1 MNFSDFTKA
10 SQQFNQFSPEMK
22 EQMMK
27 MAKERVK
34 EKMKKWLATPAFV
47 VIGITLGAVIGAL
60 TACFGDISDRLSAI
74 RDANPLYIIPAL
86 ALGGAAIAFAYK
98 KWGRWTERG
107 MDQVFTVG
115 LNKETNF
122 PLVSIPMAAVNTWI
136 TQLFGGSAGREGAAM
151 QIGSALSY
159 NISKKLPFENAAHIM
174 LVTGMAAGFAGIFQ
188 APMAA
193 TAFALEVLLV
203 GHLELSA
210 LLPAAAAAFTACKVS
225 SMLGFHKFSV
235 DLNSILDASG
245 FSASVFTNEGTL
257 DGKFLVKLALMGIL
271 FGVVGGGFAKLLGLS
286 QNYFAKKFPNTIK
299 RIAIMGAGL
308 SVLLLVF
315 FQGRYAGLGTNLLD
329 MCFGVAGNADV
340 IGDAANVMGNAA
352 GDAVNAVGTAAENV
366 IGTAAGDA
374 ANVVGTAAGIGNA
387 DLIGEAAG
395 IHGYDW
401 IIKFAVT
408 ILTLSAGF
416 IGGVITPLFAIGAT
430 FGIFVAGMFGVPL
443 PLAAAL
449 GFAAVFASASNTLWA
464 PILIAGEIFGF
475 DCLPAFFIVCTMAYM
490 CNGGQSIYKQKKIR
504 IKI

>member
-1 MNFSDFTKA
+1 MKFSDFSKA

-27 MAKERVK
+27 MAKARVK
-34 EKMKKWLATPAFV
+34 EKLLKWFATPTFV

-74 RDANPLYIIPAL
+74 RDANPLYFIPAL
-86 ALGGAAIAFAYK
+86 ALGGAGIVFAYK

-107 MDQVFTVG
+107 MDQVFAVG
-115 LNKETNF
+115 LNKESDF
-122 PLVSIPMAAVNTWI
+122 PLVSIPMAAVSTWL

-174 LVTGMAAGFAGIFQ
+174 LVTGLAAGFAGIFQ

-203 GHLELSA
+203 GHLELGA
-210 LLPAAAAAFTACKVS
+210 LLPAAAAAFTACKVA

-235 DLNSILDASG
+235 DLSSLLDASG
-245 FSASVFTNEGTL
+245 FSASIFTNEGAL
-257 DGKFLVKLALMGIL
+257 DGKFLVKLALMGVL
-271 FGVVGGGFAKLLGLS
+271 FGIVGGGFAKLLGLS
-286 QNYFAKKFPNTIK
+286 QNFFAKKFPNNIK
-299 RIAIMGAGL
+299 KIAIMGVGISA
-308 SVLLLVF
+308 LLLVF
-315 FQGRYAGLGTNLLD
+315 FQGRYAGLGTNLLE
-329 MCFGVAGNADV
+329 MCFASANAAS
-340 IGDAANVMGNAA
+340 DAANAVGNAA
-352 GDAVNAVGTAAENV
+352 GN
-366 IGTAAGDA
+366 AAGS
-374 ANVVGTAAGIGNA
+374 A
-387 DLIGEAAG
+387 DLIGIVA
-395 IHGYDW
+395 GYDW
-401 IIKFAVT
+401 VIKFALT

-416 IGGVITPLFAIGAT
+416 VGGVVTPLFAIGAT
-430 FGIFVAGMFGVPL
+430 FGIFIASMFGMPVA
-443 PLAAAL
+443 LAAAL

-475 DCLPAFFIVCTMAYM
+475 NCLPAFFVVCTVAYI

>member
-1 MNFSDFTKA
+1 MNFSDFSKA

-27 MAKERVK
+27 MAKERIK
-34 EKMKKWLATPAFV
+34 EKMLKWFATPTFV
-47 VIGITLGAVIGAL
+47 LLGIALGAVIGAL
-60 TACFGDISDRLSAI
+60 TACFGDISDRLTAI
-74 RDANPLYIIPAL
+74 RDANPLYLIPAL
-86 ALGGAAIAFAYK
+86 AIGGAAIAFAYK

-107 MDQVFTVG
+107 MDQVFAVG
-115 LNKETNF
+115 LKKETDF
-122 PLVSIPMAAVNTWI
+122 PLVAIPMAAVSTWL

-174 LVTGMAAGFAGIFQ
+174 LITGLAAGFAGIFQ

-203 GHLELSA
+203 GHFELAA
-210 LLPAAAAAFTACKVS
+210 LLPAAAAAFTACKVT

-235 DLNSILDASG
+235 DLNSLLDASG
-245 FSASVFTNEGTL
+245 FSASIFTNEGAL

-271 FGVVGGGFAKLLGLS
+271 FGIVGGGFAKLLGLS
-286 QNYFAKKFPNTIK
+286 QNFFAKKFPNNIK
-299 RIAIMGAGL
+299 RIAIMGVGISA
-308 SVLLLVF
+308 LLLLF

-329 MCFGVAGNADV
+329 MSFASA
-340 IGDAANVMGNAA
+340 NAA
-352 GDAVNAVGTAAENV
+352 GEAANAVGTAAS
-366 IGTAAGDA
+366 I
-374 ANVVGTAAGIGNA
+374 ANASATGIA
-387 DLIGEAAG
+387 
-395 IHGYDW
+395 GYDW
-401 IIKFAVT
+401 ILKFALT

-416 IGGVITPLFAIGAT
+416 VGGVVTPLFAIGAT
-430 FGIFVAGMFGVPL
+430 FGIFIASVFGMPVA
-443 PLAAAL
+443 LAAAL

-475 DCLPAFFIVCTMAYM
+475 NCLPAFFIVCTVAYI

>member
-1 MNFSDFTKA
+1 MNFSDFSKA

-27 MAKERVK
+27 MAKARIK
-34 EKMKKWLATPAFV
+34 EKITKWLATPAFV
-47 VIGITLGAVIGAL
+47 VIGITLGAIIGAL
-60 TACFGDISDRLSAI
+60 TACFGDISDKLSAI
-74 RDANPLYIIPAL
+74 RDTNPLYFIPAL
-86 ALGGAAIAFAYK
+86 ALGGAAIAFTYK

-107 MDQVFTVG
+107 MDQVFAVG
-115 LNKETNF
+115 LNKETDF
-122 PLVSIPMAAVNTWI
+122 PLVSIPMAAVSTWI

-159 NISKKLPFENAAHIM
+159 NISKKLPFENASHIM

-245 FSASVFTNEGTL
+245 FSASIFTNEGAL
-257 DGKFLVKLALMGIL
+257 DGKFLVKLALMGVL

-286 QNYFAKKFPNTIK
+286 QNFFAKKFPNSIK
-299 RIAIMGAGL
+299 RIAIMGVGL
-308 SVLLLVF
+308 SALLLVF

-329 MCFGVAGNADV
+329 MCFGVNADL
-340 IGDAANVMGNAA
+340 IGNAA
-352 GDAVNAVGTAAENV
+352 GDAANAVGTAADLGN
-366 IGTAAGDA
+366 
-374 ANVVGTAAGIGNA
+374 AAGIA
-387 DLIGEAAG
+387 
-395 IHGYDW
+395 GYDW
-401 IIKFAVT
+401 ILKFALT

-416 IGGVITPLFAIGAT
+416 IGGVVTPLFAIGAT

-475 DCLPAFFIVCTMAYM
+475 NCLPAFFIVCTVAYI

>member
-1 MNFSDFTKA
+1 MNFSDFSKA

-107 MDQVFTVG
+107 MDQVFAVG
-115 LNKETNF
+115 LNKETDF
-122 PLVSIPMAAVNTWI
+122 PLVAIPMAAVSTWL

-159 NISKKLPFENAAHIM
+159 NVSKKLPFENAAHVM
-174 LVTGMAAGFAGIFQ
+174 LVTGLAAGFAGIFQ

-210 LLPAAAAAFTACKVS
+210 LFPAAAAAFTACKVS

-235 DLNSILDASG
+235 DLSSLLDASG
-245 FSASVFTNEGTL
+245 FSANIFTNEGAL
-257 DGKFLVKLALMGIL
+257 DGKFLVKLALMGVL
-271 FGVVGGGFAKLLGLS
+271 FGIVGGGFAKLLGVS

-329 MCFGVAGNADV
+329 MCFGITGNADL
-340 IGDAANVMGNAA
+340 I
-352 GDAVNAVGTAAENV
+352 
-366 IGTAAGDA
+366 GDA
-374 ANVVGTAAGIGNA
+374 ANVVGTADAVGTAAGNATGSAAGTA
-387 DLIGEAAG
+387 DLIGNVA
-395 IHGYDW
+395 GYDW
-401 IIKFAVT
+401 IIKFALT

-416 IGGVITPLFAIGAT
+416 VGGVVTPLFAIGAT
-430 FGIFVAGMFGVPL
+430 FGIFIASMFGMPL
-443 PLAAAL
+443 ALAAAL

-475 DCLPAFFIVCTMAYM
+475 NSLTAFFIVCTVAYI

>member
-1 MNFSDFTKA
+1 MNFSDFSKA

-27 MAKERVK
+27 MAKERIK
-34 EKMKKWLATPAFV
+34 EKMLKWLATPTFV
-47 VIGITLGAVIGAL
+47 LLGIALGAVIGAL

-74 RDANPLYIIPAL
+74 RDANPLYFIPAL

-107 MDQVFTVG
+107 MDQVFAVG
-115 LNKETNF
+115 LNKETDF
-122 PLVSIPMAAVNTWI
+122 PLVAIPMAAIGTWM

-174 LVTGMAAGFAGIFQ
+174 LVTGLAAGFAGIFQ

-203 GHLELSA
+203 GHFELSA

-235 DLNSILDASG
+235 DLNSVLDASG
-245 FSASVFTNEGTL
+245 FSASIFTNEGTL
-257 DGKFLVKLALMGIL
+257 DGSTLLKLALMGVL
-271 FGVVGGGFAKLLGLS
+271 FGIVGGGFAKLLGLS
-286 QNYFAKKFPNTIK
+286 QNFFAKKFPNNIK
-299 RIAIMGAGL
+299 RIAIMGVGL

-329 MCFGVAGNADV
+329 MCFGIAGNADL
-340 IGDAANVMGNAA
+340 IGDAA
-352 GDAVNAVGTAAENV
+352 NAVGTAAGIEN
-366 IGTAAGDA
+366 AAGAVDA
-374 ANVVGTAAGIGNA
+374 VGTAAA
-387 DLIGEAAG
+387 

-401 IIKFAVT
+401 ILKFALT

-416 IGGVITPLFAIGAT
+416 IGGVVTPLFAIGAT
-430 FGIFVAGMFGVPL
+430 FGVFVAGMFGMPL

-475 DCLPAFFIVCTMAYM
+475 HCLPAFFIVCTMAYM

>member
-1 MNFSDFTKA
+1 MNFSDFSKA

-27 MAKERVK
+27 MAKARIK
-34 EKMKKWLATPAFV
+34 EKITKWLATPTFV
-47 VIGITLGAVIGAL
+47 VIGITLGAVIGTL
-60 TACFGDISDRLSAI
+60 TACFGDISDRLSAL
-74 RDANPLYIIPAL
+74 RYANPLYFIPAL
-86 ALGGAAIAFAYK
+86 ALGGAAIAFVYK

-107 MDQVFTVG
+107 MDQVFAVG
-115 LNKETNF
+115 LNKETDF
-122 PLVSIPMAAVNTWI
+122 PLVAIPMAAVSTWL

-159 NISKKLPFENAAHIM
+159 NVSKKLPFENAAHIM

-235 DLNSILDASG
+235 DLNSVLDASG
-245 FSASVFTNEGTL
+245 FSASIFTNEGTL
-257 DGKFLVKLALMGIL
+257 DGKLLLKLALMGIL
-271 FGVVGGGFAKLLGLS
+271 FGIVGGGFAKLLGVS

-299 RIAIMGAGL
+299 RIAIMGVGISA
-308 SVLLLVF
+308 LLLVF

-329 MCFGVAGNADV
+329 LSFASA
-340 IGDAANVMGNAA
+340 NAA
-352 GDAVNAVGTAAENV
+352 GDAAT
-366 IGTAAGDA
+366 
-374 ANVVGTAAGIGNA
+374 VVGTAASIANA
-387 DLIGEAAG
+387 SAAG

-416 IGGVITPLFAIGAT
+416 IGGVVTPLFAIGAT
-430 FGIFVAGMFGVPL
+430 FGVFVASMFGMPVA
-443 PLAAAL
+443 LAAAL
-449 GFAAVFASASNTLWA
+449 GFSAVFASASNTLWA

-475 DCLPAFFIVCTMAYM
+475 NCLPAFFIVCTVAYI

>member
-1 MNFSDFTKA
+1 MNFSDFSKA

-27 MAKERVK
+27 MAKARVK
-34 EKMKKWLATPAFV
+34 EKLLKWFATPTFV
-47 VIGITLGAVIGAL
+47 LLGIILGAVIGAL

-74 RDANPLYIIPAL
+74 RDANPLYFIPAL
-86 ALGGAAIAFAYK
+86 ALGGAAIVFAYK

-107 MDQVFTVG
+107 MDQVFAVG
-115 LNKETNF
+115 LNKESDF
-122 PLVSIPMAAVNTWI
+122 PLVSIPMAAVSTWL

-159 NISKKLPFENAAHIM
+159 NISKKLPFENAAHVM
-174 LVTGMAAGFAGIFQ
+174 LVTGLAAGFAGIFQ

-203 GHLELSA
+203 GHLELGA

-235 DLNSILDASG
+235 DLSSLLDASG
-245 FSASVFTNEGTL
+245 FSAGIFTNEGAL
-257 DGKFLVKLALMGIL
+257 NGKFLVKLALMGVL
-271 FGVVGGGFAKLLGLS
+271 FGIVGGGFAKLLGLS
-286 QNYFAKKFPNTIK
+286 QNFFAKKFPNNIK
-299 RIAIMGAGL
+299 RIAIMGVGISA
-308 SVLLLVF
+308 LLLVF

-329 MCFGVAGNADV
+329 LSFGINAD
-340 IGDAANVMGNAA
+340 
-352 GDAVNAVGTAAENV
+352 AVGTAA
-366 IGTAAGDA
+366 DL
-374 ANVVGTAAGIGNA
+374 GNA
-387 DLIGEAAG
+387 TG
-395 IHGYDW
+395 IAGYDW
-401 IIKFAVT
+401 ILKFALT

-416 IGGVITPLFAIGAT
+416 IGGAVTPLFAIGAS
-430 FGIFVAGMFGVPL
+430 FGIFIASMFGIPVA
-443 PLAAAL
+443 LAAAL

-475 DCLPAFFIVCTMAYM
+475 NCLPAFFIVCTVAYI

>member
-1 MNFSDFTKA
+1 MNFSDFSKA

-27 MAKERVK
+27 MAKARIK
-34 EKMKKWLATPAFV
+34 EKLLKWLATPTFV

-74 RDANPLYIIPAL
+74 RDANPLYFIPAL

-107 MDQVFTVG
+107 MDQVFAVG
-115 LNKETNF
+115 LNKETDF
-122 PLVSIPMAAVNTWI
+122 PLVAIPMAAVSTWI

-174 LVTGMAAGFAGIFQ
+174 LVTGLAAGFAGIFQ

-210 LLPAAAAAFTACKVS
+210 LFPAAAAAFTACKVS

-235 DLNSILDASG
+235 DLNSVLDASG
-245 FSASVFTNEGTL
+245 FSASIFTNEGAL
-257 DGKFLVKLALMGIL
+257 DGMLLLKLALMGVL
-271 FGVVGGGFAKLLGLS
+271 FGIVGGGFAKLLGVS

-315 FQGRYAGLGTNLLD
+315 FQCRYAGLGTNLLD
-329 MCFGVAGNADV
+329 MCFG
-340 IGDAANVMGNAA
+340 I
-352 GDAVNAVGTAAENV
+352 T
-366 IGTAAGDA
+366 
-374 ANVVGTAAGIGNA
+374 GNA
-387 DLIGEAAG
+387 DLIGDAAG
-395 IHGYDW
+395 IAGYDW
-401 IIKFAVT
+401 ILKFALT

-416 IGGVITPLFAIGAT
+416 IGGVVTPLFAIGAT
-430 FGIFVAGMFGVPL
+430 FGIFIASMFGMPVA
-443 PLAAAL
+443 LAAAL

-475 DCLPAFFIVCTMAYM
+475 NCLPAFFIVCTMAYM

>member
-1 MNFSDFTKA
+1 MKFSDFTKA

-22 EQMMK
+22 EQMMN
-27 MAKERVK
+27 MAKARVK
-34 EKMKKWLATPAFV
+34 EKMLKWLATPTFV
-47 VIGITLGAVIGAL
+47 VIGITLGAIIGAL
-60 TACFGDISDRLSAI
+60 TACFGDISDRLSVI
-74 RDANPLYIIPAL
+74 RDTNPLYFIPAL
-86 ALGGAAIAFAYK
+86 TLGGAAIAFAYK

-107 MDQVFTVG
+107 MDQVFAVG
-115 LNKETNF
+115 LNKESDF
-122 PLVSIPMAAVNTWI
+122 PLVAIPMAAVSTWI

-174 LVTGMAAGFAGIFQ
+174 LVTGLAAGFAGIFQ

-245 FSASVFTNEGTL
+245 FSASIFTNEGSL
-257 DGKFLVKLALMGIL
+257 DVNLLLKLALMGIL

-286 QNYFAKKFPNTIK
+286 QDFFAKKFPNTIK

-315 FQGRYAGLGTNLLD
+315 FQGRNAGLGTNLLD
-329 MCFGVAGNADV
+329 MCFGINVTNAAGTAADL
-340 IGDAANVMGNAA
+340 GNAA
-352 GDAVNAVGTAAENV
+352 GIENV
-366 IGTAAGDA
+366 AGAA
-374 ANVVGTAAGIGNA
+374 
-387 DLIGEAAG
+387 

-401 IIKFAVT
+401 ILKFALT

-416 IGGVITPLFAIGAT
+416 VGGVVTPLFAIGAT
-430 FGIFVAGMFGVPL
+430 FGIFIASMFGMPVA
-443 PLAAAL
+443 LAAAL

-475 DCLPAFFIVCTMAYM
+475 NCLPAFFIVCTVAYI

>member
-1 MNFSDFTKA
+1 MNFSDFSKA

-27 MAKERVK
+27 MAKARVK
-34 EKMKKWLATPAFV
+34 EKLLKWFATPTFV
-47 VIGITLGAVIGAL
+47 LLGIILGAVIGAL

-74 RDANPLYIIPAL
+74 RDANPLYFIPAL
-86 ALGGAAIAFAYK
+86 AIGGAAIVFAYK

-107 MDQVFTVG
+107 MDQVFAVG
-115 LNKETNF
+115 LNKESDF
-122 PLVSIPMAAVNTWI
+122 PLVSIPMAAVSTWL

-151 QIGSALSY
+151 QISSALSY
-159 NISKKLPFENAAHIM
+159 NISKKLPFENAAHVM
-174 LVTGMAAGFAGIFQ
+174 LVTGLAAGFAGIFQ

-203 GHLELSA
+203 GHLELGA

-235 DLNSILDASG
+235 DLSSLLDASG
-245 FSASVFTNEGTL
+245 FSASIFTNEGAL
-257 DGKFLVKLALMGIL
+257 DGKFLVKLALMGVL
-271 FGVVGGGFAKLLGLS
+271 FGIVGGGFAKLLGLS
-286 QNYFAKKFPNTIK
+286 QNFFAKKFPNNIK
-299 RIAIMGAGL
+299 RIAIMGVGISA
-308 SVLLLVF
+308 LLLVF

-329 MCFGVAGNADV
+329 MCFASA
-340 IGDAANVMGNAA
+340 NAA
-352 GDAVNAVGTAAENV
+352 GDAANAVGTAASIANASATGIENV
-366 IGTAAGDA
+366 AGA
-374 ANVVGTAAGIGNA
+374 EIA
-387 DLIGEAAG
+387 
-395 IHGYDW
+395 GYDW
-401 IIKFAVT
+401 ILKFALT

-416 IGGVITPLFAIGAT
+416 VGGVVTPLFAIGAT
-430 FGIFVAGMFGVPL
+430 FGIFIASMFGMPVA
-443 PLAAAL
+443 LAAAL

-475 DCLPAFFIVCTMAYM
+475 NCLPAFFIVCTVAYI

>member
-1 MNFSDFTKA
+1 MNFSDFSKA

-27 MAKERVK
+27 MAKARIK
-34 EKMKKWLATPAFV
+34 EKITKWLATPTFV
-47 VIGITLGAVIGAL
+47 VIGITLGAIIGAL
-60 TACFGDISDRLSAI
+60 TACFGDISDKLTAI
-74 RDANPLYIIPAL
+74 REANPLYFIPAL

-98 KWGRWTERG
+98 NWGRWTERG
-107 MDQVFTVG
+107 MDQVFAIG
-115 LNKETNF
+115 LNKETDF
-122 PLVSIPMAAVNTWI
+122 PLVAIPMAAVSTWI

-203 GHLELSA
+203 GHLELTA

-235 DLNSILDASG
+235 DLNSLLDASG
-245 FSASVFTNEGTL
+245 FSASIFTNEGTL
-257 DGKFLVKLALMGIL
+257 DGNLLLKLALMGVL
-271 FGVVGGGFAKLLGLS
+271 FGIVGGGFAKLLGLS
-286 QNYFAKKFPNTIK
+286 QNFFAKKFPNNIK
-299 RIAIMGAGL
+299 RIAIMGVGISA
-308 SVLLLVF
+308 LLLVF

-329 MCFGVAGNADV
+329 MCFGVNADL
-340 IGDAANVMGNAA
+340 IGNAA
-352 GDAVNAVGTAAENV
+352 GDAAN
-366 IGTAAGDA
+366 AAGDA
-374 ANVVGTAAGIGNA
+374 ANVVGTAAGNA
-387 DLIGEAAG
+387 DLIGNVA
-395 IHGYDW
+395 GYDW
-401 IIKFAVT
+401 IIKFALT

-416 IGGVITPLFAIGAT
+416 IGGVVTPLFAIGAT
-430 FGIFVAGMFGVPL
+430 FGIFIASMFGMPVA
-443 PLAAAL
+443 LAAAL

>member
-1 MNFSDFTKA
+1 MNFSDFSKA

-27 MAKERVK
+27 MAKARVK
-34 EKMKKWLATPAFV
+34 EKLLKWFATPTFV
-47 VIGITLGAVIGAL
+47 LLGIVLGAVIGAL
-60 TACFGDISDRLSAI
+60 TACFGDISDKLSAI
-74 RDANPLYIIPAL
+74 RDANPLYFIPAL
-86 ALGGAAIAFAYK
+86 AIGGAAIVFAYK

-107 MDQVFTVG
+107 MDQVFAVG
-115 LNKETNF
+115 LNKESDF
-122 PLVSIPMAAVNTWI
+122 PLVSIPMAAVSTWL
-136 TQLFGGSAGREGAAM
+136 TQLFGGSTGREGAAM

-174 LVTGMAAGFAGIFQ
+174 LVTGLAAGFAGIFQ

-203 GHLELSA
+203 GHLELGA

-235 DLNSILDASG
+235 DLNSLLDASG
-245 FSASVFTNEGTL
+245 FTASIFTNEGAL
-257 DGKFLVKLALMGIL
+257 DGKFLVKLALMGVL
-271 FGVVGGGFAKLLGLS
+271 FGIVGGGFAKLLGLS
-286 QNYFAKKFPNTIK
+286 QNFFAKKFPNSIK
-299 RIAIMGAGL
+299 RIAIMGVGI

-329 MCFGVAGNADV
+329 LSFASA
-340 IGDAANVMGNAA
+340 NAA
-352 GDAVNAVGTAAENV
+352 GDAANAVGTAADLGN
-366 IGTAAGDA
+366 
-374 ANVVGTAAGIGNA
+374 AAGIA
-387 DLIGEAAG
+387 
-395 IHGYDW
+395 GYDW
-401 IIKFAVT
+401 ILKFALT

-416 IGGVITPLFAIGAT
+416 IGGVVTPLFAIGAT
-430 FGIFVAGMFGVPL
+430 FGIFIASMFGMPVA
-443 PLAAAL
+443 LAAAL

-475 DCLPAFFIVCTMAYM
+475 NCLPAFFIVCTVAYI

>member
-1 MNFSDFTKA
+1 MNFSDFSKA

-27 MAKERVK
+27 MAKARVK
-34 EKMKKWLATPAFV
+34 EKLLKWFATPTFV
-47 VIGITLGAVIGAL
+47 VIGITLGAIIGAL

-74 RDANPLYIIPAL
+74 RDANPLYFIPAL
-86 ALGGAAIAFAYK
+86 ALGGAAIVFVYK

-107 MDQVFTVG
+107 MDQVFAVG
-115 LNKETNF
+115 LNKESDF
-122 PLVSIPMAAVNTWI
+122 PLVAIPMAAVSTWL

-174 LVTGMAAGFAGIFQ
+174 LVTGLAAGFAGIFQ
-188 APMAA
+188 TPMAA

-203 GHLELSA
+203 GHLELGA
-210 LLPAAAAAFTACKVS
+210 LLPAVAAAFTACKVS

-235 DLNSILDASG
+235 DLSSLLDASG
-245 FSASVFTNEGTL
+245 FSSSIFTNEGAL
-257 DGKFLVKLALMGIL
+257 DGKFLVKLALMGVL
-271 FGVVGGGFAKLLGLS
+271 FGIVGGGFAKLLGLS
-286 QNYFAKKFPNTIK
+286 QNFFAKKFPNNIK
-299 RIAIMGAGL
+299 RIAIMGVGISA
-308 SVLLLVF
+308 LLLVF

-329 MCFGVAGNADV
+329 MCFGITG
-340 IGDAANVMGNAA
+340 
-352 GDAVNAVGTAAENV
+352 NAVGS
-366 IGTAAGDA
+366 A
-374 ANVVGTAAGIGNA
+374 ANVVGTADAVGTAAGNA
-387 DLIGEAAG
+387 TGSAAG
-395 IHGYDW
+395 IAGYDW
-401 IIKFAVT
+401 ILKFALT

-416 IGGVITPLFAIGAT
+416 IGGVVTPLFAIGAT
-430 FGIFVAGMFGVPL
+430 FGIFIASMFGMPVA
-443 PLAAAL
+443 LAAAL

-475 DCLPAFFIVCTMAYM
+475 NCLPAFFIVCTVAYI

>member
-1 MNFSDFTKA
+1 MNFSDFSKA

-27 MAKERVK
+27 MAKARVK
-34 EKMKKWLATPAFV
+34 EKLLKWFATPTFV
-47 VIGITLGAVIGAL
+47 LLGIVLGAVIGAL

-74 RDANPLYIIPAL
+74 RDANPLYFIPAL
-86 ALGGAAIAFAYK
+86 AIGGAAIVFAYK

-107 MDQVFTVG
+107 MDQVFAVG
-115 LNKETNF
+115 LNKESDF
-122 PLVSIPMAAVNTWI
+122 PLVSIPMAAVSTWL

-159 NISKKLPFENAAHIM
+159 NISKKLPFENAAHVM
-174 LVTGMAAGFAGIFQ
+174 LVTGLAAGFAGIFQ

-203 GHLELSA
+203 GHLELGA

-235 DLNSILDASG
+235 DLSSIFDASG
-245 FSASVFTNEGTL
+245 FSASIFTNEGAL
-257 DGKFLVKLALMGIL
+257 DGKLLLKLALMGIL

-286 QNYFAKKFPNTIK
+286 QNFFAKKFPNTIK
-299 RIAIMGAGL
+299 RIAIMGAGI

-329 MCFGVAGNADV
+329 MCFGVNADL
-340 IGDAANVMGNAA
+340 IGN
-352 GDAVNAVGTAAENV
+352 
-366 IGTAAGDA
+366 AAGDA
-374 ANVVGTAAGIGNA
+374 ANVVGTAAGIA
-387 DLIGEAAG
+387 
-395 IHGYDW
+395 GYDW
-401 IIKFAVT
+401 ILKFALT

-416 IGGVITPLFAIGAT
+416 IGGVVTPLFAIGAT
-430 FGIFVAGMFGVPL
+430 FGIFIAGMFGVPL

-475 DCLPAFFIVCTMAYM
+475 NSLPAFFIVCTMAYM

>member
-34 EKMKKWLATPAFV
+34 EKMKKWLATPSFV
-47 VIGITLGAVIGAL
+47 VIGVTLGAVIGAL

-74 RDANPLYIIPAL
+74 RDTNPLYFIPAL

-107 MDQVFTVG
+107 MDQVFAVG
-115 LNKETNF
+115 LNKETDF
-122 PLVSIPMAAVNTWI
+122 PLVAIPLAAVSTWI

-151 QIGSALSY
+151 QIGTALSY
-159 NISKKLPFENAAHIM
+159 NISKKLPFENAPHIM
-174 LVTGMAAGFAGIFQ
+174 LVTGLAAGFAGIFQ

-257 DGKFLVKLALMGIL
+257 DGNLLVKLALMGIL
-271 FGVVGGGFAKLLGLS
+271 FGIVGGGFAKLLGLS
-286 QNYFAKKFPNTIK
+286 QDFFAKKFPNSIK

-315 FQGRYAGLGTNLLD
+315 FQGRYAGLGTNLLN
-329 MCFGVAGNADV
+329 MCFGVAENADV
-340 IGDAANVMGNAA
+340 IGNV
-352 GDAVNAVGTAAENV
+352 
-366 IGTAAGDA
+366 AGDA
-374 ANVVGTAAGIGNA
+374 AGAA
-387 DLIGEAAG
+387 

-416 IGGVITPLFAIGAT
+416 IGGVVTPLFAIGAT
-430 FGIFVAGMFGVPL
+430 FGIFVAGMFGIPL

-475 DCLPAFFIVCTMAYM
+475 NCLPAFFIVCTMAYM

>member
-1 MNFSDFTKA
+1 MNFSDFSKA

-27 MAKERVK
+27 MAKARVK
-34 EKMKKWLATPAFV
+34 EKLLKWFATPTFV
-47 VIGITLGAVIGAL
+47 LLGIVLGAVIGAL
-60 TACFGDISDRLSAI
+60 TACFGDISDKLSAI
-74 RDANPLYIIPAL
+74 RDANPLYFIPAL
-86 ALGGAAIAFAYK
+86 AIGGAAIVFAYK

-107 MDQVFTVG
+107 MDQVFAVG
-115 LNKETNF
+115 LNKESDF
-122 PLVSIPMAAVNTWI
+122 PLVAIPMAAVSTWI

-159 NISKKLPFENAAHIM
+159 NISKKLPFENAAHVM
-174 LVTGMAAGFAGIFQ
+174 LVTGLAAGFAGIFQ

-203 GHLELSA
+203 GHLELGA

-235 DLNSILDASG
+235 DLSSILDASG
-245 FSASVFTNEGTL
+245 FSASIFTNEGAL
-257 DGKFLVKLALMGIL
+257 DGKFLVKLALMGVL
-271 FGVVGGGFAKLLGLS
+271 FGIVGGGFAKLLGLS
-286 QNYFAKKFPNTIK
+286 QNFFAKKFPNNIK
-299 RIAIMGAGL
+299 RIAIMGVGL
-308 SVLLLVF
+308 SALLLVF

-329 MCFGVAGNADV
+329 LSFGVNADAVGTATSIANASSTGIAGNADL
-340 IGDAANVMGNAA
+340 I
-352 GDAVNAVGTAAENV
+352 
-366 IGTAAGDA
+366 GDA
-374 ANVVGTAAGIGNA
+374 ANVVGTAAGNATGSAAGTA
-387 DLIGEAAG
+387 DLIGNVA
-395 IHGYDW
+395 GYDW
-401 IIKFAVT
+401 ILKFALT

-416 IGGVITPLFAIGAT
+416 IGGVVTPLFAIGAT
-430 FGIFVAGMFGVPL
+430 FGIFIASMFGMPVA
-443 PLAAAL
+443 LAAAL

-475 DCLPAFFIVCTMAYM
+475 DCLPAFFIVCTVAYI

>member
-1 MNFSDFTKA
+1 MNFSDFSKA

-27 MAKERVK
+27 MAKARIK
-34 EKMKKWLATPAFV
+34 EKLLKWLATPTFV

-74 RDANPLYIIPAL
+74 RDANPLYFIPAL

-107 MDQVFTVG
+107 MDQVFAVG
-115 LNKETNF
+115 LNKETDF
-122 PLVSIPMAAVNTWI
+122 PLVAIPMAAVSTWI

-210 LLPAAAAAFTACKVS
+210 LFPAAAAAFTACKVS

-235 DLNSILDASG
+235 DLNSLLDASG

-257 DGKFLVKLALMGIL
+257 DGNFLLKLALMGVL
-271 FGVVGGGFAKLLGLS
+271 FGIVGGGFAKLLGLS
-286 QNYFAKKFPNTIK
+286 QNFFAKKFPNSIK
-299 RIAIMGAGL
+299 RIAIMGVGL
-308 SVLLLVF
+308 SALLLVF

-329 MCFGVAGNADV
+329 MCFGV
-340 IGDAANVMGNAA
+340 NAA
-352 GDAVNAVGTAAENV
+352 GIA
-366 IGTAAGDA
+366 
-374 ANVVGTAAGIGNA
+374 
-387 DLIGEAAG
+387 
-395 IHGYDW
+395 GYDW
-401 IIKFAVT
+401 VIKFALT

-416 IGGVITPLFAIGAT
+416 VGGVVTPLFAIGAT

-475 DCLPAFFIVCTMAYM
+475 NCLPAFFIVCTVAYI

>member
-1 MNFSDFTKA
+1 MNFSDFSKA

-27 MAKERVK
+27 MAKARVK
-34 EKMKKWLATPAFV
+34 EKLLKWFATPTFV
-47 VIGITLGAVIGAL
+47 LLGIILGAVIGAL

-74 RDANPLYIIPAL
+74 RDANPLYFIPAL
-86 ALGGAAIAFAYK
+86 ALGGAAIVFAYK

-107 MDQVFTVG
+107 MDQVFAVG
-115 LNKETNF
+115 LNKESDF
-122 PLVSIPMAAVNTWI
+122 PLVSIPMAAVSTWL

-159 NISKKLPFENAAHIM
+159 NISKKLPFENAAHVM
-174 LVTGMAAGFAGIFQ
+174 LVTGLAAGFAGIFQ

-203 GHLELSA
+203 GHLELGA

-235 DLNSILDASG
+235 NLDSLLDASG
-245 FSASVFTNEGTL
+245 FSASIFTNEGAL
-257 DGKFLVKLALMGIL
+257 DGKFLVKLALMGVL
-271 FGVVGGGFAKLLGLS
+271 FGIVGGGFAKLLGLS
-286 QNYFAKKFPNTIK
+286 QNFFAKKFPNSIK
-299 RIAIMGAGL
+299 RIAIM
-308 SVLLLVF
+308 SVGISALLLVF

-329 MCFGVAGNADV
+329 MCFGIAGNAT
-340 IGDAANVMGNAA
+340 GSAA
-352 GDAVNAVGTAAENV
+352 GT
-366 IGTAAGDA
+366 
-374 ANVVGTAAGIGNA
+374 A
-387 DLIGEAAG
+387 DLIGNVA
-395 IHGYDW
+395 GYDW
-401 IIKFAVT
+401 ILKFALT

-416 IGGVITPLFAIGAT
+416 IGGVVTPLFAIGAT
-430 FGIFVAGMFGVPL
+430 FGIFIASMFGMPVA
-443 PLAAAL
+443 LAAAL

-475 DCLPAFFIVCTMAYM
+475 NCLPAFFIVCTVAYI
-490 CNGGQSIYKQKKIR
+490 CNGRQSIYKQKKIR

>member
-1 MNFSDFTKA
+1 MNFSDFSKA

-27 MAKERVK
+27 MAKARVK
-34 EKMKKWLATPAFV
+34 EKLLKWFATPTFV
-47 VIGITLGAVIGAL
+47 LLGIILGAIIGAL
-60 TACFGDISDRLSAI
+60 TACFGDINDRLSAI
-74 RDANPLYIIPAL
+74 RDANPLYFIPAL
-86 ALGGAAIAFAYK
+86 AIGGAAIVFAYK

-107 MDQVFTVG
+107 MDQVFAVG
-115 LNKETNF
+115 LNKESDF
-122 PLVSIPMAAVNTWI
+122 PLVSIPMAAVSTWL

-159 NISKKLPFENAAHIM
+159 NISKKLPFENAAHVM
-174 LVTGMAAGFAGIFQ
+174 LVTGLAAGFAGIFQ

-203 GHLELSA
+203 GHLELGA

-235 DLNSILDASG
+235 DLSSLLDASG
-245 FSASVFTNEGTL
+245 FSASIFTNEGAL
-257 DGKFLVKLALMGIL
+257 DGKFLVKLALMGVL
-271 FGVVGGGFAKLLGLS
+271 FGIVGGGFAKLLGLS
-286 QNYFAKKFPNTIK
+286 QNFFAKKFPNNIK
-299 RIAIMGAGL
+299 RIAIMGVGISA
-308 SVLLLVF
+308 LLLVF

-329 MCFGVAGNADV
+329 MCFGV
-340 IGDAANVMGNAA
+340 NAA
-352 GDAVNAVGTAAENV
+352 GIA
-366 IGTAAGDA
+366 
-374 ANVVGTAAGIGNA
+374 
-387 DLIGEAAG
+387 
-395 IHGYDW
+395 GYDW
-401 IIKFAVT
+401 ILKFALT

-416 IGGVITPLFAIGAT
+416 IGGVVTPLFAIGAT
-430 FGIFVAGMFGVPL
+430 FGIFIASMFGMPVA
-443 PLAAAL
+443 LAAAL

-475 DCLPAFFIVCTMAYM
+475 NCLPAFFIVCTVAYI

>member
-1 MNFSDFTKA
+1 MNFSDFSKA

-27 MAKERVK
+27 MAKARVK
-34 EKMKKWLATPAFV
+34 EKLLKWFATPTFV
-47 VIGITLGAVIGAL
+47 LLGIVLGAVIGAL

-74 RDANPLYIIPAL
+74 RDANPLYFIPAL
-86 ALGGAAIAFAYK
+86 AIGGAAIVFAYK

-107 MDQVFTVG
+107 MDQVFAVG
-115 LNKETNF
+115 LNKESDF
-122 PLVSIPMAAVNTWI
+122 PLVSIPMAAVSTWL

-159 NISKKLPFENAAHIM
+159 NISKKLPFENAAHVM
-174 LVTGMAAGFAGIFQ
+174 LVTGLAAGFAGIFQ

-203 GHLELSA
+203 GHLELGA

-235 DLNSILDASG
+235 DLNSVLDASG
-245 FSASVFTNEGTL
+245 FSASVFTNEGAL
-257 DGKFLVKLALMGIL
+257 DGKFLVKLALMGVL
-271 FGVVGGGFAKLLGLS
+271 FGIVGGGFAKLLGLS
-286 QNYFAKKFPNTIK
+286 QDFFAKKFPNSIK
-299 RIAIMGAGL
+299 RIAIMGVGISA
-308 SVLLLVF
+308 LLLVF

-329 MCFGVAGNADV
+329 MCFGIAGNAT
-340 IGDAANVMGNAA
+340 GS
-352 GDAVNAVGTAAENV
+352 AAE
-366 IGTAAGDA
+366 T
-374 ANVVGTAAGIGNA
+374 A
-387 DLIGEAAG
+387 DLIGNVA
-395 IHGYDW
+395 GYDW
-401 IIKFAVT
+401 ILKFALT

-416 IGGVITPLFAIGAT
+416 IGGVVTPLFAIGAT
-430 FGIFVAGMFGVPL
+430 FGVFVAGMFGMPAA
-443 PLAAAL
+443 LAAAL

-475 DCLPAFFIVCTMAYM
+475 NCLPAFFIVCTVAYI

>member
-34 EKMKKWLATPAFV
+34 EKMLKWFATPTFV
-47 VIGITLGAVIGAL
+47 LIAIALGAVIGAL
-60 TACFGDISDRLSAI
+60 TACFGDISDRLSAL
-74 RDANPLYIIPAL
+74 RDTNSLYFIPAL

-98 KWGRWTERG
+98 KWGKWTERG
-107 MDQVFTVG
+107 MDQVFAVG
-115 LNKETNF
+115 LNKEKDF
-122 PLVSIPMAAVNTWI
+122 PLVAIPMAAVSTWI

-245 FSASVFTNEGTL
+245 FSASIFTNEGAL
-257 DGKFLVKLALMGIL
+257 DGKLLLKLALMGIL
-271 FGVVGGGFAKLLGLS
+271 FGIVGGGFAKLLGLS
-286 QNYFAKKFPNTIK
+286 QNFFAKKFPNTIK
-299 RIAIMGAGL
+299 RIAIMGAGI

-329 MCFGVAGNADV
+329 MCFG
-340 IGDAANVMGNAA
+340 INAA
-352 GDAVNAVGTAAENV
+352 GAA
-366 IGTAAGDA
+366 
-374 ANVVGTAAGIGNA
+374 
-387 DLIGEAAG
+387 

-416 IGGVITPLFAIGAT
+416 IGGVVTPLFAIGAT

-449 GFAAVFASASNTLWA
+449 GFAAIFASASNTLWA

-475 DCLPAFFIVCTMAYM
+475 NCLPAFFIVCTMAYM

>member
-1 MNFSDFTKA
+1 MNFSDFSKA

-27 MAKERVK
+27 MAKARVK
-34 EKMKKWLATPAFV
+34 EKLLKWFATPTFV
-47 VIGITLGAVIGAL
+47 LLGIVLGAVIGAL

-74 RDANPLYIIPAL
+74 RDANPLYFIPAL
-86 ALGGAAIAFAYK
+86 AIGGAAIVFAYK

-107 MDQVFTVG
+107 MDQVFAVG
-115 LNKETNF
+115 LNKESDF
-122 PLVSIPMAAVNTWI
+122 PLVSIPMAAVSTWL

-174 LVTGMAAGFAGIFQ
+174 LVTGLAAGFAGIFQ

-203 GHLELSA
+203 GHLELGA
-210 LLPAAAAAFTACKVS
+210 LLPAAAAAFTACKVTS
-225 SMLGFHKFSV
+225 LLGFHKFSV
-235 DLNSILDASG
+235 DLSSLLDASG
-245 FSASVFTNEGTL
+245 FSASIFTNEGAL
-257 DGKFLVKLALMGIL
+257 DGKFLVKLALMGVL
-271 FGVVGGGFAKLLGLS
+271 FGIVGGGFAKLLGLS
-286 QNYFAKKFPNTIK
+286 QNFFAKKFPNNIK
-299 RIAIMGAGL
+299 RIAIMGVGISA
-308 SVLLLVF
+308 LLLVF

-329 MCFGVAGNADV
+329 LSFG
-340 IGDAANVMGNAA
+340 INAA
-352 GDAVNAVGTAAENV
+352 GIA
-366 IGTAAGDA
+366 
-374 ANVVGTAAGIGNA
+374 
-387 DLIGEAAG
+387 
-395 IHGYDW
+395 GYDW
-401 IIKFAVT
+401 ILKFALT

-416 IGGVITPLFAIGAT
+416 IGGVVTPLFAIGAT
-430 FGIFVAGMFGVPL
+430 FGIFIASMFGMPVAF
-443 PLAAAL
+443 AAAL

-475 DCLPAFFIVCTMAYM
+475 NSLPAFFIVCTVAYI

>member
-1 MNFSDFTKA
+1 MNFSDFSKA

-27 MAKERVK
+27 MAKERIK
-34 EKMKKWLATPAFV
+34 EKMKKWLATPTFV
-47 VIGITLGAVIGAL
+47 AIGITLGAIIGAL

-74 RDANPLYIIPAL
+74 RDANPLYFIPAL
-86 ALGGAAIAFAYK
+86 AIGGAAIAFAYK

-107 MDQVFTVG
+107 MDQVFAVG

-122 PLVSIPMAAVNTWI
+122 PLVAIPMAAVGTWI

-174 LVTGMAAGFAGIFQ
+174 LVTGLAAGFAGIFQ

-235 DLNSILDASG
+235 DLSSILDASG
-245 FSASVFTNEGTL
+245 FSASIFTNEGAL
-257 DGKFLVKLALMGIL
+257 DGNLLVKLALMGVL
-271 FGVVGGGFAKLLGLS
+271 FGIVGGGFAKLLGLS
-286 QNYFAKKFPNTIK
+286 QNFFAKKFPNNIK
-299 RIAIMGAGL
+299 RIAIMGVGI

-329 MCFGVAGNADV
+329 MCFGVAGNAV
-340 IGDAANVMGNAA
+340 NAVNAA
-352 GDAVNAVGTAAENV
+352 GTAA
-366 IGTAAGDA
+366 
-374 ANVVGTAAGIGNA
+374 GNA
-387 DLIGEAAG
+387 DLIGNVA
-395 IHGYDW
+395 GYDW
-401 IIKFAVT
+401 ILKFALT

-416 IGGVITPLFAIGAT
+416 IGGVVTPLFAIGAT
-430 FGIFVAGMFGVPL
+430 FGIFIASMFGMPVA
-443 PLAAAL
+443 LAAAL

-475 DCLPAFFIVCTMAYM
+475 DCLPAFFIVCTVAYI

>member
-1 MNFSDFTKA
+1 MNFSDFSKA

-27 MAKERVK
+27 MAKARIK
-34 EKMKKWLATPAFV
+34 EKMLKWLATPTFV
-47 VIGITLGAVIGAL
+47 LLGIALGAVIGAL
-60 TACFGDISDRLSAI
+60 TACFGDISDKLSAI
-74 RDANPLYIIPAL
+74 RDANPLYFIPAL
-86 ALGGAAIAFAYK
+86 ALGGAAITFAYK

-107 MDQVFTVG
+107 MDQVFAVG
-115 LNKETNF
+115 LNKETDF
-122 PLVSIPMAAVNTWI
+122 PLVAIPMAAVSTWM

-174 LVTGMAAGFAGIFQ
+174 LVTGLAAGFAGIFQ

-203 GHLELSA
+203 GHFELSA

-235 DLNSILDASG
+235 DLSSLLDASG
-245 FSASVFTNEGTL
+245 FSASIFTNEGAL

-271 FGVVGGGFAKLLGLS
+271 FGIVGGGFAKLLGLS
-286 QNYFAKKFPNTIK
+286 QNFFTKKFPNNIK
-299 RIAIMGAGL
+299 RIAIMGVGI

-329 MCFGVAGNADV
+329 MSFGVAGNAV
-340 IGDAANVMGNAA
+340 NAVNAA
-352 GDAVNAVGTAAENV
+352 GTAAENADLIGTATNAMGSAAENV
-366 IGTAAGDA
+366 IGSAAGVA
-374 ANVVGTAAGIGNA
+374 
-387 DLIGEAAG
+387 

-401 IIKFAVT
+401 ILKFALT

-416 IGGVITPLFAIGAT
+416 IGGVVTPLFAIGAT
-430 FGIFVAGMFGVPL
+430 FGVFVAGMFGMPL

-475 DCLPAFFIVCTMAYM
+475 DCLPAFFIVCTVAYI

>member
-1 MNFSDFTKA
+1 MNFSDFSKA

-27 MAKERVK
+27 MAKARVK
-34 EKMKKWLATPAFV
+34 EKLLKWFATPTFV
-47 VIGITLGAVIGAL
+47 VIGITLGAIIGAL

-74 RDANPLYIIPAL
+74 RDANPLYFIPAL
-86 ALGGAAIAFAYK
+86 ALGGVAITFVYK

-107 MDQVFTVG
+107 MDQVFAVG
-115 LNKETNF
+115 LNKESDF
-122 PLVSIPMAAVNTWI
+122 PLVAIPMAAVSTWL

-235 DLNSILDASG
+235 DLNSVLDASG
-245 FSASVFTNEGTL
+245 FSASIFTNEGAL
-257 DGKFLVKLALMGIL
+257 DGNLLLKLALMGVL
-271 FGVVGGGFAKLLGLS
+271 FGIVGGGFAKLLGLS
-286 QNYFAKKFPNTIK
+286 QNFFAKKFPNSIK

-308 SVLLLVF
+308 SILLLIF

-329 MCFGVAGNADV
+329 MCFGVKADLIGN
-340 IGDAANVMGNAA
+340 AANVMGNAA
-352 GDAVNAVGTAAENV
+352 GDAVNA
-366 IGTAAGDA
+366 
-374 ANVVGTAAGIGNA
+374 VGTAAGIGNA

-416 IGGVITPLFAIGAT
+416 IGGVVTPLFAIGAT

-475 DCLPAFFIVCTMAYM
+475 HCLPAFFIVCTMAYM

>member
-1 MNFSDFTKA
+1 MNFSDFSKA

-27 MAKERVK
+27 MAKARVK
-34 EKMKKWLATPAFV
+34 EKLLKWFATPTFV
-47 VIGITLGAVIGAL
+47 MLGIVLGAVIGAL

-74 RDANPLYIIPAL
+74 RDANPLYFIPAL
-86 ALGGAAIAFAYK
+86 AIGGAAIVFAYK

-107 MDQVFTVG
+107 MDQVFAVG
-115 LNKETNF
+115 LNKESDF
-122 PLVSIPMAAVNTWI
+122 PLVSIPMAAVSTWL

-159 NISKKLPFENAAHIM
+159 NISKKLPFENAAHVM
-174 LVTGMAAGFAGIFQ
+174 LVTGLAAGFAGIFQ

-203 GHLELSA
+203 GHLELGA

-235 DLNSILDASG
+235 DLNSLLDANG
-245 FSASVFTNEGTL
+245 FSASIFTNEGAL
-257 DGKFLVKLALMGIL
+257 DGKFLVKLALMGVL
-271 FGVVGGGFAKLLGLS
+271 FGIVGGGFAKLLGLS
-286 QNYFAKKFPNTIK
+286 QNFFAKKFPNSIK
-299 RIAIMGAGL
+299 RIAIMGVGISA
-308 SVLLLVF
+308 LLLVF

-329 MCFGVAGNADV
+329 LSFASA
-340 IGDAANVMGNAA
+340 NAA
-352 GDAVNAVGTAAENV
+352 GDAANAVGTAADLGNAAG
-366 IGTAAGDA
+366 IAGDA
-374 ANVVGTAAGIGNA
+374 ANAVGTAADLGN
-387 DLIGEAAG
+387 AAG
-395 IHGYDW
+395 IAGYDW
-401 IIKFAVT
+401 ILKFALT

-416 IGGVITPLFAIGAT
+416 IGGVVTPLFAIGAT
-430 FGIFVAGMFGVPL
+430 FGVFVAGMFGMPAA
-443 PLAAAL
+443 LAAAL

-475 DCLPAFFIVCTMAYM
+475 NCLPAFFIVCTVAYI

>member
-1 MNFSDFTKA
+1 MNFSDFSKA

-27 MAKERVK
+27 MAKARVK
-34 EKMKKWLATPAFV
+34 EKLLKWFATPTFV
-47 VIGITLGAVIGAL
+47 LLGIVLGAVIGAL
-60 TACFGDISDRLSAI
+60 TACFGDISDKLSAI
-74 RDANPLYIIPAL
+74 RDANPLYFIPAL
-86 ALGGAAIAFAYK
+86 AIGGAAIVFAYK

-107 MDQVFTVG
+107 MDQVFAVG
-115 LNKETNF
+115 LNKESDF
-122 PLVSIPMAAVNTWI
+122 PLVSIPMAAVSTWL

-174 LVTGMAAGFAGIFQ
+174 LVTGLAAGFAGIFQ

-203 GHLELSA
+203 GHLELGA

-235 DLNSILDASG
+235 DLNSLLDTSG
-245 FSASVFTNEGTL
+245 FSASIFTNEGAL
-257 DGKFLVKLALMGIL
+257 DGKFLVKLALMGVL
-271 FGVVGGGFAKLLGLS
+271 FGIVGGGFAKLLGLS
-286 QNYFAKKFPNTIK
+286 QNFFAKKFPNSIK
-299 RIAIMGAGL
+299 RIAIMGVGL
-308 SVLLLVF
+308 SALLLVF

-329 MCFGVAGNADV
+329 MCFGINAD
-340 IGDAANVMGNAA
+340 
-352 GDAVNAVGTAAENV
+352 AVGTAASIANAS
-366 IGTAAGDA
+366 AAG
-374 ANVVGTAAGIGNA
+374 TA
-387 DLIGEAAG
+387 DLIGNVA
-395 IHGYDW
+395 GYDW
-401 IIKFAVT
+401 ILKFALT

-416 IGGVITPLFAIGAT
+416 IGGVVTPLFAIGAT
-430 FGIFVAGMFGVPL
+430 FGIFIASMFGMPVA
-443 PLAAAL
+443 LAAAL

-475 DCLPAFFIVCTMAYM
+475 NCLPAFFIVCTVAYI

>member
-1 MNFSDFTKA
+1 MNFRDFSKA
-10 SQQFNQFSPEMK
+10 SQTFNQFSPEMK

-27 MAKERVK
+27 MAKARMK
-34 EKMKKWLATPAFV
+34 EKITKWLATPTFV
-47 VIGITLGAVIGAL
+47 LIGITLGAVIGAL

-74 RDANPLYIIPAL
+74 RDANPLYFIPAL

-98 KWGRWTERG
+98 KWGKWTERG
-107 MDQVFTVG
+107 MDQVFAVG

-122 PLVSIPMAAVNTWI
+122 PLVAIPMSAVSTWI

-235 DLNSILDASG
+235 DLNSVLDASG
-245 FSASVFTNEGTL
+245 FSASIFTNEGAL
-257 DGKFLVKLALMGIL
+257 DGKLLLKLALMGIL
-271 FGVVGGGFAKLLGLS
+271 FGIVGGGFAKLLGVS
-286 QNYFAKKFPNTIK
+286 QNYFVKKFPDTIK

-329 MCFGVAGNADV
+329 MCFNVAGNANV
-340 IGDAANVMGNAA
+340 IENAA
-352 GDAVNAVGTAAENV
+352 GVENV
-366 IGTAAGDA
+366 AGAA
-374 ANVVGTAAGIGNA
+374 
-387 DLIGEAAG
+387 

-408 ILTLSAGF
+408 IFTLSAGF
-416 IGGVITPLFAIGAT
+416 IGGVVTPLFAIGAT

-475 DCLPAFFIVCTMAYM
+475 HCLPAFFIVCTMAYM

>member
-1 MNFSDFTKA
+1 MNFSDFSKA
-10 SQQFNQFSPEMK
+10 SQQFNQVSPEMK

-27 MAKERVK
+27 MAKARVK
-34 EKMKKWLATPAFV
+34 EKITKWLATPTFV
-47 VIGITLGAVIGAL
+47 VIAIALGAIIGAL
-60 TACFGDISDRLSAI
+60 TACFGDISDRLSAL
-74 RDANPLYIIPAL
+74 RDANPLYFIPAL

-107 MDQVFTVG
+107 MDQVFAVG
-115 LNKETNF
+115 LNKETDF
-122 PLVSIPMAAVNTWI
+122 PLVAIPMAAVSTWI

-225 SMLGFHKFSV
+225 SMLGFHKFSI
-235 DLNSILDASG
+235 DLNSVLDASG
-245 FSASVFTNEGTL
+245 FSASVFTNEGAL
-257 DGKFLVKLALMGIL
+257 DGNLLLKLALMGIL
-271 FGVVGGGFAKLLGLS
+271 FGIVGGGFAKLLGLS
-286 QNYFAKKFPNTIK
+286 QNFFAKKFPNNIK
-299 RIAIMGAGL
+299 RIAIMGVGISA
-308 SVLLLVF
+308 LLLVF

-329 MCFGVAGNADV
+329 MCFG
-340 IGDAANVMGNAA
+340 I
-352 GDAVNAVGTAAENV
+352 T
-366 IGTAAGDA
+366 
-374 ANVVGTAAGIGNA
+374 GNA
-387 DLIGEAAG
+387 DLIGDAANAVGTADAVGTAAG
-395 IHGYDW
+395 NATGSAAGTADLIGNVARYDW
-401 IIKFAVT
+401 ILKFALT

-416 IGGVITPLFAIGAT
+416 IGGVVTPLFAIGAT
-430 FGIFVAGMFGVPL
+430 FGTFIASMFGMPL
-443 PLAAAL
+443 ALAAAL

-475 DCLPAFFIVCTMAYM
+475 NCLPAFFIVCTVAYI

>member
-1 MNFSDFTKA
+1 MNFSDFSKA

-27 MAKERVK
+27 MAKARVK
-34 EKMKKWLATPAFV
+34 EKLLKWFATPTFV
-47 VIGITLGAVIGAL
+47 LLGIVLGAVIGAL

-74 RDANPLYIIPAL
+74 RDANPLYFIPAL
-86 ALGGAAIAFAYK
+86 AIGGAAIVFAYK

-107 MDQVFTVG
+107 MDQVFAVG
-115 LNKETNF
+115 LNKESDF
-122 PLVSIPMAAVNTWI
+122 PLVSIPMAAVSTWL

-159 NISKKLPFENAAHIM
+159 NISKKLPFENAAHVM
-174 LVTGMAAGFAGIFQ
+174 LVTGLAAGFAGIFQ

-203 GHLELSA
+203 GHLELGA
-210 LLPAAAAAFTACKVS
+210 LFPAAAAAFTACKVA

-235 DLNSILDASG
+235 DLSSLLDASG
-245 FSASVFTNEGTL
+245 FSASIFTNEGAL
-257 DGKFLVKLALMGIL
+257 DGKFLVKLALMGVL
-271 FGVVGGGFAKLLGLS
+271 FGIVGGGFAKLLGLS
-286 QNYFAKKFPNTIK
+286 QNFFAKKFPNNIK
-299 RIAIMGAGL
+299 RIAIMGVGISA
-308 SVLLLVF
+308 LLLVF

-329 MCFGVAGNADV
+329 MCFASA
-340 IGDAANVMGNAA
+340 NAA
-352 GDAVNAVGTAAENV
+352 GDAVENAASIANASAADLGNAAGIAVGTAAGNAT
-366 IGTAAGDA
+366 GSAAG
-374 ANVVGTAAGIGNA
+374 TA
-387 DLIGEAAG
+387 DLIGNVA
-395 IHGYDW
+395 GYDW
-401 IIKFAVT
+401 ILKFVLT

-416 IGGVITPLFAIGAT
+416 IGGVVTPLFAIGAT
-430 FGIFVAGMFGVPL
+430 FGVFVAGMFGMPAA
-443 PLAAAL
+443 LAAAL

-475 DCLPAFFIVCTMAYM
+475 NCLPAFFIVCTVAYI

>member
-1 MNFSDFTKA
+1 MNFSDFSKA

-27 MAKERVK
+27 MAKARVK
-34 EKMKKWLATPAFV
+34 EKLLKWFATPTFV
-47 VIGITLGAVIGAL
+47 VIGITLGAIIGAL

-74 RDANPLYIIPAL
+74 RDANPLYFIPAL
-86 ALGGAAIAFAYK
+86 ALGGAAIVFVYK

-107 MDQVFTVG
+107 MDQVFAVG
-115 LNKETNF
+115 LNKESDF
-122 PLVSIPMAAVNTWI
+122 PLVAIPMAAVSTWL

-174 LVTGMAAGFAGIFQ
+174 LVTGLAAGFAGIFQ

-203 GHLELSA
+203 GHLELGA

-225 SMLGFHKFSV
+225 SMLGFHKFSE
-235 DLNSILDASG
+235 DLSSILDASG
-245 FSASVFTNEGTL
+245 FSSSIFTNEGSL
-257 DGKFLVKLALMGIL
+257 DGKFLVKLALMGVL
-271 FGVVGGGFAKLLGLS
+271 FGIVGGGFAKLLGLS
-286 QNYFAKKFPNTIK
+286 QNFFAKKFPNNIK
-299 RIAIMGAGL
+299 RIAIMGVGISA
-308 SVLLLVF
+308 LLLVF

-329 MCFGVAGNADV
+329 MCFGIAGNADL
-340 IGDAANVMGNAA
+340 IGN
-352 GDAVNAVGTAAENV
+352 
-366 IGTAAGDA
+366 A
-374 ANVVGTAAGIGNA
+374 ANVVGTADAVGTAA
-387 DLIGEAAG
+387 DLGNAAG
-395 IHGYDW
+395 IAGYDW
-401 IIKFAVT
+401 ILKFALT

-416 IGGVITPLFAIGAT
+416 VGGVVTPLFAIGAT
-430 FGIFVAGMFGVPL
+430 FGIFIASMFGMPVA
-443 PLAAAL
+443 LAAAL

-475 DCLPAFFIVCTMAYM
+475 NCLPAFFIVCTIAYI